1 MSALRTDMLE
11 QAIGAARAGQR
22 PTARGLLGAILAD
35 DPTDVQ
41 AWLWLSGVVDQPAE
55 QVQALERVLALD
67 PSNARATYGLQWMH
81 EHHPEIWLPP
91 PAPIPPPTPL
101 EERQPPTNMPSI
113 PDVEVDTQEGF
124 DGSELVS
131 GEATAVE
138 AHGST
143 ERFAVPPVTV
153 TLSALEE
160 ELRCPYCGIP
170 ARADEVECPGCHR
183 SLIVPEERRPGWRI
197 LRLLLGLL
205 SLLVAVAAVG
215 GSIWLLQSGPQA
227 AGLPLEIVSAAGLA
241 LLGLALLG
249 FVAMLGMLRRWRGIY
264 ILDLVLTLAAIAGL
278 AVLLA
283 AGLNL
288 IPSVLVLPVVF
299 SASDMFYFSTVL
311 GAGLALLVLRLVL
324 LLGARREFFPRRGRV
339 RLPAHKLT
347 GSEHFRIG
355 GRYCDRGWY
364 WAAARELERAVA
376 DEPHKLKYRRLL
388 AEAYGKIGDLVRAR
402 DELRA
407 SVNLNPDTSPTARAG
422 ALAKEAQ
429 RERQ

>member
-22 PTARGLLGAILAD
+22 PTARGLLQAILAD

-41 AWLWLSGVVDQPAE
+41 AWLWLSGVVDEPAD
-55 QVQALERVLALD
+55 QVNALERVLAIE

-101 EERQPPTNMPSI
+101 EERKPVESVASI
-113 PDVEVDTQEGF
+113 PDVQVDTQEGF
-124 DGSELVS
+124 DGSGLVS
-131 GEATAVE
+131 GEATAVA

-160 ELRCPYCGIP
+160 ELRCPYCGTP

-197 LRLLLGLL
+197 LRLLLGFL
-205 SLLVAVAAVG
+205 SLLVAVAAIGASV
-215 GSIWLLQSGPQA
+215 WLLQVPQTA
-227 AGLPLEIVSAAGLA
+227 ALPLEIVSASGLA
-241 LLGLALLG
+241 LLGLALLS
-249 FVAMLGMLRRWRGIY
+249 FVAMLGMFRRWRGIY
-264 ILDLVLTLAAIAGL
+264 VLDLVVTLAAVAGL
-278 AVLLA
+278 AVLLV

-288 IPSVLVLPVVF
+288 VPNVLVLPVVF
-299 SASDMFYFSTVL
+299 SASDVFIFSAVL
-311 GAGLALLVLRLVL
+311 GAGLALLALRLGL

-339 RLPAHKLT
+339 RLPAHMLT
-347 GSEHFRIG
+347 GGEHFRIG
-355 GRYCDRGWY
+355 GRYCERGWY